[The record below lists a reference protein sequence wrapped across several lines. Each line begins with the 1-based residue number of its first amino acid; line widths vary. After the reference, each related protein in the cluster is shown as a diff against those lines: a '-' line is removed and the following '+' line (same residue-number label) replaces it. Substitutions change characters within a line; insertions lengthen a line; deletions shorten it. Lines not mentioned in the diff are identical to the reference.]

1 MDYLSLSLT
10 MIFVLIALF
19 LSKSF
24 KAGGRKRH
32 DHRHHPGRGAAA
44 YHRLCFVADFSRRPP
59 CFYPADGAVNA
70 RGGGAKCHQAKEK
83 YNRFVLEGVCRVS
96 NRRNGDAGNSAVSSY
111 HSAYGTI
118 CHSDQRDGHR
128 KFDGALKF
136 VSKPTNSEVGVR
148 KEEIQLILSLGG
160 TPKQSIQ
167 RILTSAM
174 KMSMIPT
181 LESQKTLGL
190 VQLPGMMTGQILAK
204 RGPDSGSTLSTLN
217 RVYNDGLSRADLCNL
232 KRADIPII
240 IHRSSAAEAE

>member
-24 KAGGRKRH
+24 KAGVEKDMIIATIR
-32 DHRHHPGRGAAA
+32 RGAAA

-70 RGGGAKCHQAKEK
+70 RGGGTKCHQAKEK
-83 YNRFVLEGVCRVS
+83 YYRFVLEGVCRVS
-96 NRRNGDAGNSAVSSY
+96 NRRNCDAGNSAVSSY

-136 VSKPTNSEVGVR
+136 VSKP
-148 KEEIQLILSLGG
+148 
-160 TPKQSIQ
+160 
-167 RILTSAM
+167 A
-174 KMSMIPT
+174 
-181 LESQKTLGL
+181 
-190 VQLPGMMTGQILAK
+190 
-204 RGPDSGSTLSTLN
+204 
-217 RVYNDGLSRADLCNL
+217 
-232 KRADIPII
+232 
-240 IHRSSAAEAE
+240 